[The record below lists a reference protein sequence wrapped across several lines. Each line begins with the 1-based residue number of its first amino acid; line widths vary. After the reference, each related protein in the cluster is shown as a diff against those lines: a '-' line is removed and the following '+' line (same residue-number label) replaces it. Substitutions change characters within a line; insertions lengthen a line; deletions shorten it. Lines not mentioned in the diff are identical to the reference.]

1 MDIRKNGSKLRK
13 KVSSVLKKLD
23 KSTCDSGCVY
33 GVESPNYQKL
43 RSLKK
48 KMQSLQDECDVGVWK
63 RVKWK
68 RCVDEQD
75 VDVNELGELI
85 LQFSETVNDV
95 ISVLNEPMD
104 IEESSVA
111 TRLEGEE

>member
-48 KMQSLQDECDVGVWK
+48 KMQSLHK
-63 RVKWK
+63 KFA
-68 RCVDEQD
+68 
-75 VDVNELGELI
+75 I
-85 LQFSETVNDV
+85 LKTFLQKH
-95 ISVLNEPMD
+95 
-104 IEESSVA
+104 
-111 TRLEGEE
+111 

>member
-1 MDIRKNGSKLRK
+1 M
-13 KVSSVLKKLD
+13 
-23 KSTCDSGCVY
+23 
-33 GVESPNYQKL
+33 
-43 RSLKK
+43 
-48 KMQSLQDECDVGVWK
+48 
-63 RVKWK
+63 
-68 RCVDEQD
+68 DEQD

-111 TRLEGEE
+111 ALSLPR

>member
-23 KSTCDSGCVY
+23 KSTCDSGCAY

-48 KMQSLQDECDVGVWK
+48 KMQSLQDECDVGV
-63 RVKWK
+63 
-68 RCVDEQD
+68 
-75 VDVNELGELI
+75 
-85 LQFSETVNDV
+85 
-95 ISVLNEPMD
+95 
-104 IEESSVA
+104 
-111 TRLEGEE
+111 

>member
-1 MDIRKNGSKLRK
+1 M
-13 KVSSVLKKLD
+13 
-23 KSTCDSGCVY
+23 
-33 GVESPNYQKL
+33 
-43 RSLKK
+43 
-48 KMQSLQDECDVGVWK
+48 
-63 RVKWK
+63 
-68 RCVDEQD
+68 
-75 VDVNELGELI
+75 DVNELGELI